1 MTQKSS
7 DDEPPAQP
15 TLRASGPDGQLARH
29 DFTPER
35 VAAFAQ
41 LAQQFGDAQFLSE
54 EAREESRAKIMAQ
67 HVPGQDLW
75 VFGYGSLMW
84 NPAIHVDESLPAHV
98 EGFQRS
104 FCMRL
109 IFGRAMPDNPGLML
123 CLVPGG
129 SCAGIA
135 HRIAPEHVE
144 SESKILWMREML
156 SGAYVPTWVDMDL
169 GARHV
174 RGVTFVINAAHPRYR
189 PDIDIEEKVNLIAN
203 AEGYL
208 GSNRDYLFRTV
219 AALAN
224 AGIRDSYLDDIHT
237 RVQALVEAKSKQGA
251 DT

>member
-7 DDEPPAQP
+7 DGAQNP
-15 TLRASGPDGQLARH
+15 LGPSGPDGQIARQ

-35 VAAFAQ
+35 IAAYAQ
-41 LAQQFGDAQFLSE
+41 LAAQFGDAKFLSE
-54 EAREESRAKIMAQ
+54 DEREKSRAEVMAS
-67 HVPGQDLW
+67 HPPGSELW

-109 IFGRAMPDNPGLML
+109 MFGRGMPDNPGLML

-129 SCAGIA
+129 ACAGIA

-156 SGAYVPTWVDMDL
+156 SGAYVPTWIDIDL
-169 GARHV
+169 GARRV
-174 RGVTFVINAAHPRYR
+174 RGVTFVMNTAHPRYL
-189 PDIDIEEKVNLIAN
+189 PGLSHDEKAARIAK
-203 AEGYL
+203 AEGHL
-208 GSNRDYLFRTV
+208 GTNRDYLYRTV
-219 AALAN
+219 AALDG
-224 AGIRDSYLDDIHT
+224 AGIKDHYLDDLHT
-237 RVQALVEAKSKQGA
+237 RVRALVDQAEGA
-251 DT
+251 

>member
-1 MTQKSS
+1 MSQKSS
-7 DDEPPAQP
+7 DDAPPP
-15 TLRASGPDGQLARH
+15 LRPSGPDGKLARN

-35 VAAFAQ
+35 IAAYSQ
-41 LAQQFGDAQFLSE
+41 LAKQFGDAQFLSE
-54 EAREESRAKIMAQ
+54 EEREKSRAEVMAQ
-67 HVPGQDLW
+67 HVAGADLW

-84 NPAIHVDESLPAHV
+84 NPAIQVAESLPARV
-98 EGFQRS
+98 EGFSRS

-109 IFGRAMPDNPGLML
+109 MFGRAMPDNPGLML

-174 RGVTFVINAAHPRYR
+174 CGVTFVMNTAHPRYL
-189 PDIDIEEKVNLIAN
+189 PGLSIDEKAARIAK
-203 AEGYL
+203 AEGHL
-208 GSNRDYLFRTV
+208 GTNRDYLFRTV
-219 AALAN
+219 TALTN
-224 AGIRDSYLDDIHT
+224 AGVTDAYLDDIQA
-237 RVQALVEAKSKQGA
+237 RVHALIDQKGA
-251 DT
+251 TA